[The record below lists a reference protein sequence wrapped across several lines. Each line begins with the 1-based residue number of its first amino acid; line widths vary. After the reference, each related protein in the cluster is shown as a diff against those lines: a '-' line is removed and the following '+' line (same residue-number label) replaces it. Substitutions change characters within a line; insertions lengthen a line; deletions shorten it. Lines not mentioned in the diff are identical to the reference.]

1 MLLGGR
7 RTFPCDN
14 LDFCRMFC
22 LGTHYERYLILT
34 IIKTFVFVFLLV
46 YNFVCSDVIVRSIRK
61 VIGHGRPL
69 FYKYGHK
76 PQEKETLRTKKK
88 KRGADN
94 LSTQ

>member
-1 MLLGGR
+1 M
-7 RTFPCDN
+7 
-14 LDFCRMFC
+14 
-22 LGTHYERYLILT
+22 
-34 IIKTFVFVFLLV
+34 FLLV

-94 LSTQ
+94 LFTQELSYRAIRAAHQGNPDRSLVLPVDRSKGH